1 MRYLENIPSSI
12 KEDVVNML
20 KNRMSMDWSDR
31 WYVFSMRLQKY
42 DHEVL
47 GIEEEFKKVFDGC
60 IYFSFMNFF
69 FFFYK
74 GFVQSIIG

>member
-47 GIEEEFKKVFDGC
+47 GIEEEFKKVFNGSL
-60 IYFSFMNFF
+60 YFSFINFLDNMN
-69 FFFYK
+69 K
-74 GFVQSIIG
+74 GFVP